1 MHITSYWLHLS
12 LFANEAFQAQSE
24 FRNYKDRKKD
34 LKRRSATATYS
45 FAVIE
50 LEILLF
56 SFVCSVPQSLFVV
69 YNSQSFYG
77 FVWGNVAIVSNT
89 RPFKLHEVYIPV
101 WHEPLISFCCRLIVK
116 GHFTIKKTERIF
128 SAIGIDQAHKQNNKS
143 MKIDGGAIGI
153 LDNEQA
159 LL

>member
-1 MHITSYWLHLS
+1 MAALVTL
-12 LFANEAFQAQSE
+12 ANEDFQAQSE
-24 FRNYKDRKKD
+24 FRNYKGRKKD

-45 FAVIE
+45 FTVIE

-69 YNSQSFYG
+69 YYSQSFYG
-77 FVWGNVAIVSNT
+77 FVWGNVAIASST

-101 WHEPLISFCCRLIVK
+101 WHECLINFCCRLIVK
-116 GHFTIKKTERIF
+116 DHFTIKKTERIF